1 LLYLRG
7 GGNAF
12 GLQKT
17 LGHSD
22 MNMSKKYV
30 NLSGTDLQ
38 EAHETA
44 SPLNRLIDNKKRV
57 GKIKK

>member
-1 LLYLRG
+1 
-7 GGNAF
+7 
-12 GLQKT
+12 
-17 LGHSD
+17 